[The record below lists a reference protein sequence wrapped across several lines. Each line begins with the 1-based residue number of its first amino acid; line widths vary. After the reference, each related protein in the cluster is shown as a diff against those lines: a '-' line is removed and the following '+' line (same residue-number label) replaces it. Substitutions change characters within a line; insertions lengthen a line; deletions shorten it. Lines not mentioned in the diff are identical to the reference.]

1 MKTSEFSGKESSHRQ
16 PAAQATGP
24 QVSQRAVAD
33 IDSSPRM
40 QLQRQEIEASFGQDA
55 VQRQTA
61 RQEEEVSQKKASLA
75 SEPLNATGMP
85 NQLKAGIESLSGMDL
100 SDVRV
105 HANSDKPAQ
114 LSALAYAQGN
124 DIHLGPGQEQHL
136 PHEAWHVVQQRQG
149 RVQPTLQMAGV
160 AVNDDAALE
169 EEADAMGVKA
179 TTQLKSRDQGPEEG
193 TFARLAQS
201 PGAAGALGLV
211 QDSPSHADAMA
222 DGGGVFQLVKWESH
236 GAKKFNAVWYFKD
249 AESARTALTTELGAF
264 AESLK
269 DTDWPLALEF
279 ATKRDEGADS
289 ALKLLHGT
297 AEENLRRARIKERR
311 DAVNDAGLRDGVDD
325 LGLSAIATA
334 ALKLGLD
341 LYIEGNLNGGI
352 GNSWTKTQVNAAIDE
367 VDGGENYEI
376 VGIEDQQDDDT
387 RTGIVIRDV
396 HKATDK
402 AAQGKGSVYR
412 GSDVQA
418 NINMKVFGRLVQVHL
433 NVG

>member
-1 MKTSEFSGKESSHRQ
+1 MKTSEFSSKESSHRQ

-24 QVSQRAVAD
+24 QVSQLAVVD

-40 QLQRQEIEASFGQDA
+40 QLQRREIEAGFGRDA
-55 VQRQTA
+55 LQRQT
-61 RQEEEVSQKKASLA
+61 
-75 SEPLNATGMP
+75 
-85 NQLKAGIESLSGMDL
+85 
-100 SDVRV
+100 
-105 HANSDKPAQ
+105 
-114 LSALAYAQGN
+114 
-124 DIHLGPGQEQHL
+124 
-136 PHEAWHVVQQRQG
+136 
-149 RVQPTLQMAGV
+149 
-160 AVNDDAALE
+160 
-169 EEADAMGVKA
+169 
-179 TTQLKSRDQGPEEG
+179 QGPEEG

-201 PGAAGALGLV
+201 PGAARALGLV
-211 QDSPSHADAMA
+211 QDSPSHADAQA
-222 DGGGVFQLVKWESH
+222 GGAGVFQLVKWESH

-249 AESARTALTTELGAF
+249 AESARAALAIELGAF
-264 AESLK
+264 TENLK
-269 DTDWPLALEF
+269 ETDWPLALEF
-279 ATKRDEGADS
+279 ATNRDEGADS

-311 DAVNDAGLRDGVDD
+311 DAVDDAGLRNGVDA